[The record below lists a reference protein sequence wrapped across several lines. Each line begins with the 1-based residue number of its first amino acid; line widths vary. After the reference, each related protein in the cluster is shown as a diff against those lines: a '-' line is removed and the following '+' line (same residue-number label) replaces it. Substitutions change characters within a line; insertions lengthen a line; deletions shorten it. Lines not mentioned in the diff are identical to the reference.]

1 MTEIDKTNLTD
12 QTKFRLN
19 EISKIENYFNQEIN
33 QRKSCSKKLSKYVVA
48 FDYIDKILIVL
59 SKTSG
64 GVCIISSVKV
74 VGAPTGIAGPSFTLI
89 FSLTTGII
97 KKLLSITRN
106 KKKKHDKT
114 LALAKNKLN
123 SIEALVSQALIDM
136 EISHEE
142 FITIFKKKDKYDKM
156 NENLRNINDKLE
168 DKTENM
174 KLNSVNSRTEKYF
187 LVYLISTEGYKN
199 AEVDFLKLSK

>member
-19 EISKIENYFNQEIN
+19 EISKIENYFNLEIN

-64 GVCIISSVKV
+64 GVCIISSVSV

-97 KKLLSITRN
+97 EKLLSITRN

-114 LALAKNKLN
+114 LVLAKNKLN

-142 FITIFKKKDKYDKM
+142 FITILKEKDKCEKM
-156 NENLRNINDKLE
+156 KENLRNINDKLE
-168 DKTENM
+168 D
-174 KLNSVNSRTEKYF
+174 
-187 LVYLISTEGYKN
+187 
-199 AEVDFLKLSK
+199 